1 LAVGLDNYPK
11 LIALADGV
19 IDFGRQLAHRGLDQL
34 PVPTA
39 AFEGLRRSSSIPA

>member
-1 LAVGLDNYPK
+1 MTRAAVPK
-11 LIALADGV
+11 V
-19 IDFGRQLAHRGLDQL
+19 GLDQL